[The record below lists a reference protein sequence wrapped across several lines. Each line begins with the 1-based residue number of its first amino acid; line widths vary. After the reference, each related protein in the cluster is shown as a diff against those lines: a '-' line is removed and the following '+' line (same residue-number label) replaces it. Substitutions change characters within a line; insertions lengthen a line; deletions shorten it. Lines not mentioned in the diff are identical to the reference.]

1 MSLGKNKTDSRQEF
15 DPELKGLLTETFQT
29 GRALSQ
35 QPFQPYNQ
43 ATVAPLSPVQLEAMN
58 QTADTA
64 RAGVGQG
71 EIRDAIAT
79 TRAETGFQPMMV
91 NAGQVTAPGQVAGV
105 NAGQVGT
112 GFGFDPITN
121 QQVQGR
127 SVQEQQIGPL
137 SVLSAPSVGQTSA
150 VQTGQIGVDPI
161 TAQQVQGQTVEGQ
174 SLAQT
179 DLSPYQSQFDSAV
192 VDAALGDLD
201 RARQMTQ
208 NQNAARAVAAGAF
221 GGDRQALVESET
233 NRNFADQAARTAA
246 NLRLQGFRNAQQQ
259 AQADLNRAQ
268 QAASQTAQLGQ
279 QAALANQRATLA
291 GDTTSAQLGLQG
303 QTETGRQALQSGLA
317 AQAQNTQRALADQRA
332 ALTAGQQ
339 NLQADLARQQAN
351 QRAALQA
358 DTTSAANLM
367 RADQL
372 NAANNLAAQQA
383 TQRGDIQA
391 AQLAQRGDLANQDAA
406 MRAALA
412 NQNAALRAQQLGFQ
426 AQQLNQDAGLRAAL
440 ANQAA
445 LAQGAGIRQG
455 AAQQLAGLGGALC
468 GSQFADAAALQ
479 GVGDLQQAAGQR
491 LLDDRF
497 RRFLEEREFPF
508 RMFDG
513 LRSGAGILPNPLT
526 SRTRGRNT
534 NIGLPG

>member
-1 MSLGKNKTDSRQEF
+1 MSLGKNKSDSRQEF

-91 NAGQVTAPGQVAGV
+91 NAGQVTAPGQVASV

-137 SVLSAPSVGQTSA
+137 SVLGAPSVGQTSA

-174 SLAQT
+174 RLAQT

-339 NLQADLARQQAN
+339 TCKQIWCDNKQTNGQRSRPIRRRQQT
-351 QRAALQA
+351 LC
-358 DTTSAANLM
+358 
-367 RADQL
+367 
-372 NAANNLAAQQA
+372 AQ
-383 TQRGDIQA
+383 I
-391 AQLAQRGDLANQDAA
+391 N
-406 MRAALA
+406 
-412 NQNAALRAQQLGFQ
+412 
-426 AQQLNQDAGLRAAL
+426 
-440 ANQAA
+440 
-445 LAQGAGIRQG
+445 
-455 AAQQLAGLGGALC
+455 
-468 GSQFADAAALQ
+468 
-479 GVGDLQQAAGQR
+479 
-491 LLDDRF
+491 
-497 RRFLEEREFPF
+497 
-508 RMFDG
+508 
-513 LRSGAGILPNPLT
+513 
-526 SRTRGRNT
+526 
-534 NIGLPG
+534 